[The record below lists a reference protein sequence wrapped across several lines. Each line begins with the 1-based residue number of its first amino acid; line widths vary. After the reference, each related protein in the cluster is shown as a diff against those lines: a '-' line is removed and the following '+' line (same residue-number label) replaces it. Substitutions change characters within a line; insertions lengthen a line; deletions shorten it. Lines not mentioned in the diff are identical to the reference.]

1 MSTYLNK
8 LQREQKLELCL
19 LRILDGATYNAIR
32 DYIEETWQHK
42 TSSQSVGNFFR
53 STEGEDLVSEAYKK
67 LRSEYQEQPLIEKS
81 TRMMAYRDQMVRLR
95 HVMEGLPVGSEG
107 WMLCSNEFRQYGKMI
122 STEMEGLQ
130 VTVDDRT
137 PSERAF
143 QAALESM
150 KIDPDSGRD
159 LPQSDSS

>member
-81 TRMMAYRDQMVRLR
+81 TRMM
-95 HVMEGLPVGSEG
+95 EGLPVGSEG